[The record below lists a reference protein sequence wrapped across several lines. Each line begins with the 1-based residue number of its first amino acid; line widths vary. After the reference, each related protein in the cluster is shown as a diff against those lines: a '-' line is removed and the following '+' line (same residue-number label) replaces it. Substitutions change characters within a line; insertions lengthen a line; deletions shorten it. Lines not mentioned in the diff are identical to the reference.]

1 MCVMTASID
10 ALDLPIQLFA
20 VGTAIGMASALVHHN
35 RTGEV
40 NHWPVHVAIWAL
52 ALFGFGLVFTAIEA
66 LT

>member
-1 MCVMTASID
+1 MATSID

-20 VGTAIGMASALVHHN
+20 VGTAVGMASSLIRHN

-40 NHWPVHVAIWAL
+40 DHWPVHVAVCAL
-52 ALFGFGLVFTAIEA
+52 VFFFFGLMFTAIEA

>member
-1 MCVMTASID
+1 MAASID

-20 VGTAIGMASALVHHN
+20 VGTAMGMASSLIRHN

-40 NHWPVHVAIWAL
+40 DHWPVHVAVCAL
-52 ALFGFGLVFTAIEA
+52 AFFLFGLLFTAIEA